1 MVQSLMERKIYK
13 VCENISL
20 GLFINGSYGLTQG
33 DLGIANIYLTFIS
46 IYSMA
51 FFILLQG
58 D

>member
-1 MVQSLMERKIYK
+1 MEKKIYK

-20 GLFINGSYGLTQG
+20 GLFVNGSYGLTQG
-33 DLGIANIYLTFIS
+33 DLGISNIYLTFIT

-51 FFILLQG
+51 FFVLLQG